1 VLVLVDPPLLFL
13 LLLMDNERLL
23 KVLLL
28 LQRIIILLLL
38 NLCVV
43 CFSLFSFFL
52 KRCDNETKMREE
64 RDFQISLI
72 FVVEKERDFLKL
84 LSLVLKFNSLSSGLS
99 SFPSKNSQSVSLV
112 CESLLS
118 VFTHT
123 QVVRTIATRR
133 KQHTE

>member
-1 VLVLVDPPLLFL
+1 
-13 LLLMDNERLL
+13 M
-23 KVLLL
+23 
-28 LQRIIILLLL
+28 
-38 NLCVV
+38 
-43 CFSLFSFFL
+43 SLFVA
-52 KRCDNETKMREE
+52 KEKDEE

>member
-1 VLVLVDPPLLFL
+1 MCCLFL
-13 LLLMDNERLL
+13 
-23 KVLLL
+23 
-28 LQRIIILLLL
+28 
-38 NLCVV
+38 
-43 CFSLFSFFL
+43 SLFFFSEEVRPRN
-52 KRCDNETKMREE
+52 KDEGGE